1 MTALCVTDMSENGK
15 RTESETEKVH
25 LSTRPDVIK
34 NLKLEKSFEHSFTLK
49 WDAPIGASN
58 VAKYKITI
66 SGNNEQAEEPDSAEI
81 QGALYIFNYL
91 FANEAAVCLQ
101 FCISDEGEDGPG
113 FSRQST
119 LQNIKDFTSTFE
131 IMGDKTQHTFAK
143 LPERIGSGH
152 SYDVT
157 IVAITM
163 SQRVDKNDHTSKN
176 SGEICSLDVTER
188 FMTRPLAPTN
198 VRVGNKENPL
208 EICWMKSM
216 TPSGTYKA

>member
-1 MTALCVTDMSENGK
+1 M
-15 RTESETEKVH
+15 
-25 LSTRPDVIK
+25 
-34 NLKLEKSFEHSFTLK
+34 
-49 WDAPIGASN
+49 
-58 VAKYKITI
+58 
-66 SGNNEQAEEPDSAEI
+66 
-81 QGALYIFNYL
+81 
-91 FANEAAVCLQ
+91 
-101 FCISDEGEDGPG
+101 GEDGPG

-131 IMGDKTQHTFAK
+131 IMGDKTQHTFAR

-163 SQRVDKNDHTSKN
+163 SQRVDKNDKTSKN

-216 TPSGTYKA
+216 TPSGTYNFKLLPKIVCRNFFLASFSHILQSQMETIC